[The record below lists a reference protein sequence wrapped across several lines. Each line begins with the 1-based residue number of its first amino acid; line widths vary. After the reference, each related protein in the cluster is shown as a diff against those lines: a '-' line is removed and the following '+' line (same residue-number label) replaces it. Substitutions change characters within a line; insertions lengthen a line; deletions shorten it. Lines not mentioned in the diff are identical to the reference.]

1 MSACGPK
8 VIKLGLKPK
17 SDTGPLGPVQ
27 RIAYHLPK
35 VSGRGAMQRREFVKL
50 IGGTAAAWPLAAKAQ
65 QPAMPVVGILYS
77 APMDLLQDET
87 SAFRA
92 GLAEMGYTD
101 GRNVSF
107 EFRTANNHM
116 DRLPTLANDL
126 VLRRVAVIFSAS
138 TAATVLAAKA
148 ATNEIPIV
156 FSMGADPVG
165 IGAVTSLARPGGNIT
180 GITVLA
186 GELIGKRFE
195 LLHEFVPMAK
205 TVAYLVNTANPAF
218 SEAALKMRT
227 ERAHTLGIRLL
238 IVNASNPVD
247 IDRAFVLLVAEKAG
261 ALLVG
266 PDTVF
271 QTQRE
276 LIVTLAA
283 RHRIPAAYPWSEDAS
298 AGGLFSYGADFRDV
312 FHRAGTYVGRILK
325 GEKVGDLPVQQ
336 PTKFKLVVNM
346 KTAKVLG
353 LTVPPSIL
361 ARADE
366 VIE

>member
-1 MSACGPK
+1 
-8 VIKLGLKPK
+8 
-17 SDTGPLGPVQ
+17 
-27 RIAYHLPK
+27 
-35 VSGRGAMQRREFVKL
+35 MQRREFVKL
-50 IGGTAAAWPLAAKAQ
+50 IGGMAAAWPLAVTAQ

-77 APMDLLQDET
+77 APMDLLQNET
-87 SAFRA
+87 TAFRA
-92 GLAEMGYTD
+92 GLAEVGYID

-107 EFRTANNHM
+107 EYRTADNHM
-116 DRLPTLANDL
+116 DRLRGLADDL
-126 VLRRVAVIFSAS
+126 VHRRVSVIFSAS

-156 FSMGADPVG
+156 FSIGADPVG
-165 IGAVTSLARPGGNIT
+165 IGAVASLAKPGGNIT

-195 LLHEFVPMAK
+195 LLHEIVPTAK
-205 TVAYLVNTANPAF
+205 TIAYLVNTANPAF

-227 ERAHTLGIRLL
+227 ERARTLGIRLL

-247 IDRAFVLLVAEKAG
+247 IDRAFASLVAEEAG

-266 PDTVF
+266 PDTFF
-271 QTQRE
+271 QMQRE
-276 LIVTLAA
+276 RIVTLAA
-283 RHRIPAAYPWSEDAS
+283 RNRVPASYPWPEDVS
-298 AGGLFSYGADFRDV
+298 AGGLFSYGADFLDV
-312 FHRAGTYVGRILK
+312 FHKAGSYVGRILK
-325 GEKVGDLPVQQ
+325 GEKAGDLPVQR
-336 PTKFKLVVNM
+336 PTKFKLVVNL

-353 LTVPPSIL
+353 LAVPPSIL

>member
-1 MSACGPK
+1 
-8 VIKLGLKPK
+8 
-17 SDTGPLGPVQ
+17 
-27 RIAYHLPK
+27 
-35 VSGRGAMQRREFVKL
+35 MQRREF
-50 IGGTAAAWPLAAKAQ
+50 IGLVGGAVAWPLRARAQ
-65 QPAMPVVGILYS
+65 QPAKPMVGILYS
-77 APMDLLQDET
+77 APIDGLGDET
-87 SAFRA
+87 TAFRA
-92 GLAEMGYTD
+92 SLAEIGFIN

-107 EFRTANNHM
+107 EYRSADNHM
-116 DRLPTLANDL
+116 DRLRTLANDL
-126 VLRRVAVIFSAS
+126 VHRRVAVIFSAS

-165 IGAVTSLARPGGNIT
+165 IGAVASLARPGGNVT

-195 LLHEFVPMAK
+195 LLHEVVPTAA

-227 ERAHTLGIRLL
+227 DNARAAGLRLL
-238 IVNASNPVD
+238 VVNASSPND
-247 IDRAFVLLVAEKAG
+247 IDRAFASLVAENAG

-266 PDTVF
+266 PDTFF
-271 QTQRE
+271 QTQRDQ
-276 LIVTLAA
+276 IVALAA
-283 RHRIPAAYPWSEDAS
+283 HYRVPASYPWPDDVS

-312 FHRAGTYVGRILK
+312 FNKAGTYVGRILK
-325 GEKVGDLPVQQ
+325 GEKAADLPVQQ
-336 PTKFKLVVNM
+336 PTKFRFAVNL

-353 LTVPPSIL
+353 LTVPPHIL

>member
-1 MSACGPK
+1 MK
-8 VIKLGLKPK
+8 
-17 SDTGPLGPVQ
+17 
-27 RIAYHLPK
+27 
-35 VSGRGAMQRREFVKL
+35 RREFMGLV
-50 IGGTAAAWPLAAKAQ
+50 GGAAAWPTVARAQ
-65 QPAMPVVGILYS
+65 QSTIPVVGILYS
-77 APMDLLQDET
+77 APIDGLGDET

-92 GLAEMGYTD
+92 GLAEIGYID

-107 EFRTANNHM
+107 EYRSADNQM
-116 DRLPTLANDL
+116 DRLRALANDL
-126 VLRRVAVIFSAS
+126 VHRRVAVIFSAS

-165 IGAVTSLARPGGNIT
+165 IGAVASLARPGGNVT

-195 LLHEFVPMAK
+195 LLHEIVPTAA

-218 SEAALKMRT
+218 SEAALKMRADNA
-227 ERAHTLGIRLL
+227 RAAGLRLL
-238 IVNASNPVD
+238 VVDASSPND
-247 IDRAFVLLVAEKAG
+247 IDRAFASLVAENAG

-266 PDTVF
+266 PDTLF
-271 QTQRE
+271 QTQRDQ
-276 LIVTLAA
+276 IVALAA
-283 RHRIPAAYPWSEDAS
+283 RYRIPASYPWPDDVS
-298 AGGLFSYGADFRDV
+298 AGGLFSYGADFPDV
-312 FHRAGTYVGRILK
+312 FHKAGTYVGRILK
-325 GEKVGDLPVQQ
+325 GEKAADLPVQQ
-336 PTKFKLVVNM
+336 PTKFRFAVNL

-353 LTVPPSIL
+353 LTVPPHIL

>member
-1 MSACGPK
+1 
-8 VIKLGLKPK
+8 
-17 SDTGPLGPVQ
+17 
-27 RIAYHLPK
+27 
-35 VSGRGAMQRREFVKL
+35 MQRREFVKL
-50 IGGTAAAWPLAAKAQ
+50 IGGMAAAWPLAVKAQ

-77 APMDLLQDET
+77 APMDLLQNET
-87 SAFRA
+87 TAFRA
-92 GLAEMGYTD
+92 GLAEVGYID

-107 EFRTANNHM
+107 EYRTADNHM
-116 DRLPTLANDL
+116 GRLRELADDL
-126 VLRRVAVIFSAS
+126 VHRRVSVIFSAS

-165 IGAVTSLARPGGNIT
+165 IGAVASLAKPGGNIT

-195 LLHEFVPMAK
+195 LLHEIVPAAE
-205 TVAYLVNTANPAF
+205 TIAYLVNTANPAF

-227 ERAHTLGIRLL
+227 ERARALGVRLL
-238 IVNASNPVD
+238 IVDASNPVD
-247 IDRAFVLLVAEKAG
+247 LDRAFASLVAEQAG

-266 PDTVF
+266 PDTFF
-271 QTQRE
+271 QTQRDR
-276 LIVTLAA
+276 IVTLAA
-283 RHRIPAAYPWSEDAS
+283 RNRIPTSYPWRDDVS
-298 AGGLFSYGADFRDV
+298 AGGLFSYVADFLDV
-312 FHRAGTYVGRILK
+312 FRRAGTYVGRILK
-325 GEKVGDLPVQQ
+325 GKKASDLPVQQ
-336 PTKFKLVVNM
+336 PTKFKLAVNL

-353 LTVPPSIL
+353 LSIPSSVL

>member
-1 MSACGPK
+1 M
-8 VIKLGLKPK
+8 
-17 SDTGPLGPVQ
+17 
-27 RIAYHLPK
+27 R
-35 VSGRGAMQRREFVKL
+35 RREFITLV
-50 IGGTAAAWPLAAKAQ
+50 GGAAAWSLAARAQ
-65 QPAMPVVGILYS
+65 QPAKPVVGILYS
-77 APMDLLQDET
+77 APIDGLGDET

-92 GLAEMGYTD
+92 GLAEIGYID

-107 EFRTANNHM
+107 EYRSADNHM
-116 DRLPTLANDL
+116 DRLRALANDL
-126 VLRRVAVIFSAS
+126 VHRRVAVIFSAS

-165 IGAVTSLARPGGNIT
+165 IGAVASLARPGGNVT

-195 LLHEFVPMAK
+195 LLHEIVPTAA

-218 SEAALKMRT
+218 SEAALKMRADNA
-227 ERAHTLGIRLL
+227 RAAGLRLL
-238 IVNASNPVD
+238 VVDASSPND
-247 IDRAFVLLVAEKAG
+247 IDRAFASLVAENAG

-266 PDTVF
+266 PDTLF
-271 QTQRE
+271 QTQRDQ
-276 LIVTLAA
+276 IVALAA
-283 RHRIPAAYPWSEDAS
+283 RYRIPASYPWPDDVS
-298 AGGLFSYGADFRDV
+298 AGGLFSYGADFPDV
-312 FHRAGTYVGRILK
+312 FHKAGTYVGRILK
-325 GEKVGDLPVQQ
+325 GEKAADLPVQQ
-336 PTKFKLVVNM
+336 PTKFRFAVNL

-353 LTVPPSIL
+353 LTVPPHIL

>member
-1 MSACGPK
+1 M
-8 VIKLGLKPK
+8 
-17 SDTGPLGPVQ
+17 
-27 RIAYHLPK
+27 
-35 VSGRGAMQRREFVKL
+35 
-50 IGGTAAAWPLAAKAQ
+50 
-65 QPAMPVVGILYS
+65 VGILYS
-77 APMDLLQDET
+77 APIDGLGDET

-92 GLAEMGYTD
+92 GLAEIGYID

-107 EFRTANNHM
+107 EYRSADNHM
-116 DRLPTLANDL
+116 DRLRALANDL
-126 VLRRVAVIFSAS
+126 VHRRVAVIFSAS

-165 IGAVTSLARPGGNIT
+165 IGAVASLARPGGNVT

-195 LLHEFVPMAK
+195 LLHEIVPTAA

-218 SEAALKMRT
+218 SEAALKMRADNA
-227 ERAHTLGIRLL
+227 RAAGLRLL
-238 IVNASNPVD
+238 VVDASSPND
-247 IDRAFVLLVAEKAG
+247 IDRAFASLVAENAG

-266 PDTVF
+266 PDTLF
-271 QTQRE
+271 QTQRDQ
-276 LIVTLAA
+276 IVALAA
-283 RHRIPAAYPWSEDAS
+283 RYRIPASYPWPDDVS
-298 AGGLFSYGADFRDV
+298 AGGLFSYGADFPDV
-312 FHRAGTYVGRILK
+312 FHKAGTYVGRILK
-325 GEKVGDLPVQQ
+325 GEKAADLPVQQ
-336 PTKFKLVVNM
+336 PTKFRFAVNL

-353 LTVPPSIL
+353 LTVPPDIL